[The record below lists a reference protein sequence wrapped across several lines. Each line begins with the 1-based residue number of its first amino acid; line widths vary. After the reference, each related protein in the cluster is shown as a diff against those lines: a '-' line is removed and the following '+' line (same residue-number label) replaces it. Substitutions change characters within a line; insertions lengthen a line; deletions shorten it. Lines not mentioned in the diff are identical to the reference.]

1 MIKIKIQEYTLEIYK
16 NEDYLEEYVLNSFR
30 DILLRI
36 HEVSQRDFLIKEEIY
51 IEFFFYNENINDLKD
66 GIIAIFK
73 ETLGDLKS
81 IDYIENNQ
89 INSIYKKNQKK
100 NNLKKNKNLIGILL
114 GVIIFSGE
122 FFLYKNYKE
131 TIKTIDKLE
140 ADILEIDN
148 NIALIREEIDKLRE
162 KESMSKELLEKL
174 RIDKKILK
182 DLEGIFDR
190 IPETV
195 KLLKIEYIVDK
206 YLIEGI
212 TENIDDI
219 DIYILNLENKFQQV
233 YIDYLMPK
241 GGQVK
246 FQLDLKS

>member
-148 NIALIREEIDKLRE
+148 NIALIRGEIDKLRE

>member
-30 DILLRI
+30 DVLLRI

-140 ADILEIDN
+140 ADILEMDN

>member
-30 DILLRI
+30 DVLLRI

-131 TIKTIDKLE
+131 TIKAIDKLE
-140 ADILEIDN
+140 ADILAMDN

>member
-30 DILLRI
+30 DVLLRI

-140 ADILEIDN
+140 ADILAMDN

-162 KESMSKELLEKL
+162 KESMNKELLEKL